1 MSDSKSPSEK
11 EKSPLASDEQIIPAD
26 FAIQKGPST
35 GDDQSENE
43 MNDRDS
49 ADAGKGRIAALE
61 AQLVETTAELNKF
74 RDLALR
80 SSADLDN
87 YRKRMSKEREE
98 AIRFANS
105 GLLEKLIPVLDNF
118 EFGLQAARGA
128 SSADSILDGMKMVQ
142 KQFQDFL
149 SSAGIEVI
157 DATGQKFDPQLHEA
171 ISQEE
176 NDKIPEGVVLRQLRK
191 GYKLRDRLIR
201 PANVVVSKGVP
212 VEASTGP
219 RET

>member
-1 MSDSKSPSEK
+1 MSDSTDRFGEGHDVPTSNEAAHPNHS
-11 EKSPLASDEQIIPAD
+11 AGDEEIE
-26 FAIQKGPST
+26 FRSGST
-35 GDDQSENE
+35 KAAAGAGI
-43 MNDRDS
+43 NDRI
-49 ADAGKGRIAALE
+49 GALE
-61 AQLVETTAELNKF
+61 TQLAETKAESEKF

-98 AIRFANS
+98 AIKFANS
-105 GLLEKLIPVLDNF
+105 SFLERLIPVLDNF
-118 EFGLQAARGA
+118 EFGLQAAR
-128 SSADSILDGMKMVQ
+128 SATSPVSILEGMTMVQ

-157 DATGQKFDPQLHEA
+157 DANGQHFDPQLHEA
-171 ISQEE
+171 IAQEE
-176 NDKIPEGVVLRQLRK
+176 NEHVPEGTVIRQLRR

-201 PANVVVSKGVP
+201 PANVVVSKGMP
-212 VEASTGP
+212 VAVSTGP

>member
-1 MSDSKSPSEK
+1 
-11 EKSPLASDEQIIPAD
+11 
-26 FAIQKGPST
+26 
-35 GDDQSENE
+35 
-43 MNDRDS
+43 MNDSTNRLREERDVS
-49 ADAGKGRIAALE
+49 ASNQAGQTNQSAVNEETEFGRGSSKASASGTVDDRVTALE
-61 AQLVETTAELNKF
+61 TQLAQTKAELEKF

-98 AIRFANS
+98 AIKFANS
-105 GLLEKLIPVLDNF
+105 SFLERLIPVLDNF
-118 EFGLQAARGA
+118 EFGLQAARTT
-128 SSADSILDGMKMVQ
+128 SSPVSILEGMTMVQ

-157 DATGQKFDPQLHEA
+157 DATGQHFDPQLHEA

-176 NDKIPEGVVLRQLRK
+176 NEQVPEGIVIRQLRK

-201 PANVVVSKGVP
+201 PANVVVSKGTPIAV
-212 VEASTGP
+212 STGP

>member
-11 EKSPLASDEQIIPAD
+11 EKSIAISDEQIIRAN
-26 FAIQKGPST
+26 FASKKGQST
-35 GDDQSENE
+35 GEDQSENGMKKQDPAGIE
-43 MNDRDS
+43 TDRV
-49 ADAGKGRIAALE
+49 ALLE
-61 AQLVETTAELNKF
+61 SQLAETTAELNKF

-87 YRKRMSKEREE
+87 YRKRMSKERED
-98 AIRFANS
+98 AIRFANT
-105 GLLEKLIPVLDNF
+105 GLLERLIPVLDNF
-118 EFGLQAARGA
+118 EFGLQAVRSA
-128 SSADSILDGMKMVQ
+128 SSADSILDGMAMVQ

-157 DATGQKFDPQLHEA
+157 DATGQRFDPQLHEA

-176 NDKIPEGVVLRQLRK
+176 NEKVPEGIVLRQLRK

-201 PANVVVSKGVP
+201 PANVVVSKGAP
-212 VEASTGP
+212 VEATTGP

>member
-1 MSDSKSPSEK
+1 MSDSTNRLGEEQDAPT
-11 EKSPLASDEQIIPAD
+11 ADEAAHANQSAGDEEIEIESGSTKAEAGRGAD
-26 FAIQKGPST
+26 DKI
-35 GDDQSENE
+35 
-43 MNDRDS
+43 S
-49 ADAGKGRIAALE
+49 ALK
-61 AQLVETTAELNKF
+61 AELAQTKAELEKF

-98 AIRFANS
+98 AIKFANS
-105 GLLEKLIPVLDNF
+105 SFLERLIPVLDNF
-118 EFGLQAARGA
+118 EFGLQAARTT
-128 SSADSILDGMKMVQ
+128 SNPVSILEGMAMVQ

-149 SSAGIEVI
+149 SSAGIEMI
-157 DATGQKFDPQLHEA
+157 DATGQHFDPQLHEA

-176 NDKIPEGVVLRQLRK
+176 NEQVPEGIVIRQLRK

-201 PANVVVSKGVP
+201 PANVVVSKGTPIAV
-212 VEASTGP
+212 STGP

>member
-1 MSDSKSPSEK
+1 MSDSTNRLGE
-11 EKSPLASDEQIIPAD
+11 EQDAATSDETAHANQSVGDEEIEVESGSTKAAAGRGAD
-26 FAIQKGPST
+26 DKI
-35 GDDQSENE
+35 
-43 MNDRDS
+43 S
-49 ADAGKGRIAALE
+49 ALK
-61 AQLVETTAELNKF
+61 AQLAQTKAELEKF

-98 AIRFANS
+98 AIKFANS
-105 GLLEKLIPVLDNF
+105 SFLERLIPVLDNF
-118 EFGLQAARGA
+118 EFGLQAARTT
-128 SSADSILDGMKMVQ
+128 SSPVSILEGMTMVQ

-157 DATGQKFDPQLHEA
+157 DATGQHFDPQLHEA

-176 NDKIPEGVVLRQLRK
+176 NEQVPEGIVIRQLRK

-201 PANVVVSKGVP
+201 PANVVVSKGTP
-212 VEASTGP
+212 VAVSTGP

>member
-1 MSDSKSPSEK
+1 MSDSTNRLGEEQDAPT
-11 EKSPLASDEQIIPAD
+11 SDEAARANQSAGDEEIEIESGSTKAAAARGAD
-26 FAIQKGPST
+26 EKI
-35 GDDQSENE
+35 
-43 MNDRDS
+43 S
-49 ADAGKGRIAALE
+49 ALK
-61 AQLVETTAELNKF
+61 AELAQTKAELEKF

-98 AIRFANS
+98 AIKFANS
-105 GLLEKLIPVLDNF
+105 SFLERLIPVLDNF
-118 EFGLQAARGA
+118 EFGLQAARTT
-128 SSADSILDGMKMVQ
+128 SSPVSILEGMAMVQ

-149 SSAGIEVI
+149 SSAGIEMI
-157 DATGQKFDPQLHEA
+157 DATGQHFDPQLHEA

-176 NDKIPEGVVLRQLRK
+176 NEQVPEGIVIRQLRK

-201 PANVVVSKGVP
+201 PANVVVSKGTPIAV
-212 VEASTGP
+212 STGS